1 MFPESTILCIILN
14 NREDPLHTYVHVRM
28 YLKALY
34 VVQPRRSALGS
45 LTYMGSNMDIR
56 TCMYLLVP
64 SGNGMCV

>member
-1 MFPESTILCIILN
+1 MFPESSILCIILS
-14 NREDPLHTYVHVRM
+14 NREDPLHTYVHECM

-34 VVQPRRSALGS
+34 AVQPRRSALGL

-64 SGNGMCV
+64 SGKGMCA